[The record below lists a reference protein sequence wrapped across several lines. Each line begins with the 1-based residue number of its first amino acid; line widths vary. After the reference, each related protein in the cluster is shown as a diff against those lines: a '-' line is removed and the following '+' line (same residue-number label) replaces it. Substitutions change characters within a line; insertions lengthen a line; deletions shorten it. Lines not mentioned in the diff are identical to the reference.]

1 MCVRQETSTLI
12 VYKPLVSTRCK
23 FEIMQGITNVQRSN
37 AVGQHTSYLPDA
49 DPGRDGGNTY
59 TGASTEPTIQDYEN
73 FFGPSARDIKTD
85 LQRFKR
91 HGRWHLPDILKG
103 PNPWLTDRIDG
114 LITDATN
121 SPFTTKILPY
131 RYKDDVDGKMKWNVW
146 SFDEG
151 MASRV
156 PYEAAARTLTQ
167 SKRSFAGYMVRQGMA
182 IVMEH
187 NFMMTPKGRENFKNQ
202 LNQLIGSIQYTNDL
216 DVHMALILAP
226 SYQKTMRERYF
237 TLDKT
242 ASQIC
247 REFVDLFGMMQKNVN
262 ALDILI
268 EEGKAVL
275 RTWGGPMPDFLLCN
289 SKLTFQ
295 MTMTPEK
302 TNYITQG
309 ADGVKRLRQGPDL
322 TSYRGLSVIHSRSF
336 AMEVG
341 QHPRDVLRRRVRTA
355 EYYRILPNVKNAIR
369 EFEFYNE
376 ERDNWFTLSFADLL
390 RFARYYGE
398 VRGSSDGANSS
409 AVDRVY
415 NSLTAGLI
423 EREQTRTD
431 SRHEVMTLGARL
443 SAFARDYGE
452 KLQDGELTD
461 AERDFIQ
468 VAANAMQDAIQ
479 FPLKYDVISISASI
493 SSGLRWTLNPL
504 QFDLGIR
511 HIHPRD
517 NRIWSEWEKV
527 IKALQPRLP
536 RKFPV
541 NAFKNSLGLS
551 PRLSKTMTK
560 HLYTNLK
567 SVTLNDPFSGGKLC
581 KANTPEWF
589 TAFTFYLEL
598 YKRSGFPFAYI
609 EDVQFPGK
617 HTGYDSALYEQEFAR
632 LFSAKMRVNIPSM
645 EEVDITCQFLRS
657 VGGIGNVNSP
667 FLFTNDAAIIQKLDD
682 EYGSGWVLANRFLM
696 TYEMLGPLTREYV
709 VDGVM
714 KTGIELITENIE
726 AYAHKDS
733 VLGVYSRSASSML
746 TKIVEILTNDS
757 ISFSER
763 TLGVAGHMQNLISY
777 LLGQESLADPSV
789 IDAVYMARSGI
800 NTWHTGYTSMS
811 HPLHPLFADLL
822 SDEKKLVLSSA
833 KEALRSS
840 YGHVNMEFL
849 RSIKLLD
856 DDFSWTSN
864 GSVLAGGGGYNVGA
878 GVDINFMVS
887 FWRGIQARISQDAA
901 QIILETMNNT
911 TELRNMSESGFYLLK
926 KLPNVGYEQD
936 LIQSLPV
943 FMQGRK
949 DNGQITSAITPGGLN
964 ATSINL
970 NEAFSGDEEE
980 KAVKKHPKKDMDKL
994 QDVEVVIVRPNIEHN
1009 MLGIIMGLGGETLGN
1024 TLWGQTELSVY
1035 DDSMHGIWGLS
1046 YKYHE
1051 RAIVFNERNLIRL
1064 WDIAYDG
1071 YNGGKDDTYVDW
1083 MRADAPN
1090 GYKNFQELTMDVSKN
1105 YRGPSMMVMAFVH
1118 DRSKLDS
1125 DGQSYFDK
1133 HFKRNWP
1140 SPIVFHDNHNEHS
1153 GKTNNTLPL
1162 DYDNL
1167 QVVDVD
1173 EFRVFNNSL
1182 YAAAYNDYKSMMPA
1196 FHDMHMMR
1204 KNAGQASAE
1213 AETQTDSLAFQGSMR
1228 VKENGIVLQDIQGS
1242 GHHGPDYTGVAS
1254 VRAGKGQKVS
1264 GQAPTLHRLI

>member
-1 MCVRQETSTLI
+1 MGVRQETSTPI

-23 FEIMQGITNVQRSN
+23 FEMMQGIDQVQRSN

-49 DPGRDGGNTY
+49 DPGRQGGNTY

-309 ADGVKRLRQGPDL
+309 SDGVKRLRQGPDL
-322 TSYRGLSVIHSRSF
+322 TTYRGLSVVHSRSF

-355 EYYRILPNVKNAIR
+355 EYYRILPNPKNAIR

-390 RFARYYGE
+390 RYARYYGE
-398 VRGSSDGANSS
+398 TRGESDGANSA

-415 NSLTAGLI
+415 NSLTAGVPEQ
-423 EREQTRTD
+423 ERIQKTAGGY
-431 SRHEVMTLGARL
+431 SRHGQMTVGANL
-443 SAFARDYGE
+443 QAFARDYGGIV
-452 KLQDGELTD
+452 QSGELHASERGFIDFVTGALQAVVSTPLITD
-461 AERDFIQ
+461 LSDYS
-468 VAANAMQDAIQ
+468 ANIDSDLSWILTP
-479 FPLKYDVISISASI
+479 F
-493 SSGLRWTLNPL
+493 R
-504 QFDLGIR
+504 FDMGIR

-517 NRIWSEWEKV
+517 NRIWNAWEKC
-527 IKALQPRLP
+527 IHQYLSADPKRI
-536 RKFPV
+536 PV
-541 NAFKNSLGLS
+541 HLLKNSLGVI
-551 PRLSKTMTK
+551 PKLSKTMMK
-560 HLYTNLK
+560 HMYLNLK
-567 SVTLNDPFSGGKLC
+567 SITLNDPFSKGDLC
-581 KANTPEWF
+581 KPNTAEWF
-589 TAFTFYLEL
+589 SAYTFYLDL
-598 YKRSGFPFAYI
+598 YKRAGFPLDF
-609 EDVQFPGK
+609 V
-617 HTGYDSALYEQEFAR
+617 EFDTQDGLTVESIFQSR
-632 LFSAKMRVNIPSM
+632 FKTQIPSAK
-645 EEVDITCQFLRS
+645 EVDISCQMLRLS
-657 VGGIGNVNSP
+657 GAVGNVNHP
-667 FLFTNDAAIIQKLDD
+667 LFFSESTEILGRFEDNFGPGWN
-682 EYGSGWVLANRFLM
+682 YGNQMLLTV
-696 TYEMLGPLTREYV
+696 EILGPLVREYL
-709 VDGVM
+709 VDGLLVS
-714 KTGIELITENIE
+714 GIDLILKNIE
-726 AYAHKDS
+726 ALYHKDIPENYAKS
-733 VLGVYSRSASSML
+733 TQSMFQRVYDALNAQGNDLITKTLAASSHL
-746 TKIVEILTNDS
+746 
-757 ISFSER
+757 
-763 TLGVAGHMQNLISY
+763 QNLILY
-777 LLGQESLADPSV
+777 LLNGAQPSDPGT
-789 IDAVYMARSGI
+789 IDAVYMARAGI
-800 NTWHTGYTSMS
+800 NTWSMGLTSMT
-811 HPLHPLFADLL
+811 HFLHPIFASTAGPQYTL
-822 SDEKKLVLSSA
+822 KLQSA
-833 KEALRSS
+833 KENLRRS
-840 YGHVNMEFL
+840 YGYLNLEFL
-849 RSIKLLD
+849 NNMLNDENVYWVDRREQVRD
-856 DDFSWTSN
+856 TDVDVDF
-864 GSVLAGGGGYNVGA
+864 
-878 GVDINFMVS
+878 MKS
-887 FWRGIQARISQDAA
+887 FWRCISSRISADVTAPIRSVMPDISMSDLMKEMPA
-901 QIILETMNNT
+901 KVSRIDLDCIKTMPRYIETMRR
-911 TELRNMSESGFYLLK
+911 EK
-926 KLPNVGYEQD
+926 KVLSR
-936 LIQSLPV
+936 ISPV
-943 FMQGRK
+943 
-949 DNGQITSAITPGGLN
+949 NLN
-964 ATSINL
+964 SISIDM

-980 KAVKKHPKKDMDKL
+980 KAVKQLPKKDLDKL
-994 QDVEVVIVRPNIEHN
+994 QDVELVIVRPNIEHN

-1035 DDSMHGIWGLS
+1035 DDSMHGIWGMS

-1083 MRADAPN
+1083 MRPDAPN

-1118 DRSKLDS
+1118 DRSKLDL
-1125 DGQSYFDK
+1125 DGHSYFEK
-1133 HFKRNWP
+1133 HYKRNWP
-1140 SPIVFHDNHNEHS
+1140 SPIVFHDNYNEHS
-1153 GKTNNTLPL
+1153 AKTSSTLPL

-1173 EFRVFNNSL
+1173 EFRVFNNPL
-1182 YAAAYNDYKSMMPA
+1182 YAAAYTDYKSMMPA
-1196 FHDMHMMR
+1196 FHDMHIMR
-1204 KNAGQASAE
+1204 KSAGQASAE

>member
-1 MCVRQETSTLI
+1 M
-12 VYKPLVSTRCK
+12 
-23 FEIMQGITNVQRSN
+23 MQGITHDQRAN

-49 DPGRDGGNTY
+49 DPGREGGNTY
-59 TGASTEPTIQDYEN
+59 TGTATEPTIQDYEN

-91 HGRWHLPDILKG
+91 HGRWHLPDTLKG

-131 RYKDDVDGKMKWNVW
+131 RYKDDVDGKMKWNVY

-182 IVMEH
+182 ICMEH
-187 NFMMTPKGRENFKNQ
+187 NFMMTPVGRENFKNQ

-237 TLDKT
+237 TSDKT
-242 ASQIC
+242 ASQLC
-247 REFVDLFGMMQKNVN
+247 REFVDLFGVMQKNTN

-336 AMEVG
+336 AMEAG

-355 EYYRILPNVKNAIR
+355 EYYRILPNPRNANR

-390 RFARYYGE
+390 RYARYYSDG
-398 VRGSSDGANSS
+398 RGGSDGANSS

-423 EREQTRTD
+423 ERDGVNGREQLV
-431 SRHEVMTLGARL
+431 RHEPMTIGAQLQAFAKNYAGISQGGDLDDSEKRML
-443 SAFARDYGE
+443 TVWEVAMTAAMDKPLSTDRMIKVCSITSAF
-452 KLQDGELTD
+452 Q
-461 AERDFIQ
+461 
-468 VAANAMQDAIQ
+468 
-479 FPLKYDVISISASI
+479 
-493 SSGLRWTLNPL
+493 WTLNPF

-511 HIHPRD
+511 HAPPRN
-517 NRIWSEWEKV
+517 NRIWNAWEKIYKPLLTAV
-527 IKALQPRLP
+527 PKN
-536 RKFPV
+536 FPV
-541 NAFKNSLGLS
+541 SAVKNSLGLT
-551 PRLSKTMTK
+551 PKLSRSMMK
-560 HLYTNLK
+560 HLYMSLK
-567 SVTLNDPFSGGKLC
+567 KVTLHDPF
-581 KANTPEWF
+581 TPGRFCSPDTAEWF
-589 TAFTFYLEL
+589 SAYTFYIDM
-598 YKRSGFPFAYI
+598 YKRSGFPLAYV
-609 EDVQFPGK
+609 EDITFPAAGFV
-617 HTGYDSALYEQEFAR
+617 GGDSKQYGPSFAR
-632 LFSAKMRVNIPSM
+632 LFDAKMKETIPSARD
-645 EEVDITCQFLRS
+645 VDITCQILRPCGA
-657 VGGIGNVNSP
+657 VGNVNSP
-667 FLFTNDAAIIQKLDD
+667 LLFTEDESILGRLSDARGI
-682 EYGSGWVLANRFLM
+682 GWLLGQRFLL
-696 TYEMLGPLTREYV
+696 TSEILGPLIREYMV
-709 VDGVM
+709 GGVIM
-714 KTGIELITENIE
+714 SGIELIVKRAE
-726 AYAHKDS
+726 ASAHKDPDS
-733 VLGVYSRSASSML
+733 EVYVKNTQVMFAKIRDALCADGVHV
-746 TKIVEILTNDS
+746 TD
-757 ISFSER
+757 R
-763 TLGVAGHMQNLISY
+763 TLVVVSHLQNLIAY
-777 LLGQESLADPSV
+777 MLDGVQEADAMV
-789 IDAVYMARSGI
+789 IDAVYMARRGI
-800 NTWHTGYTSMS
+800 STWHMGCTSMS
-811 HPLHPLFADLL
+811 HFLHPF
-822 SDEKKLVLSSA
+822 SVNSMDEAYKTSWEVA
-833 KEALRSS
+833 KGTLRSS
-840 YGHVNMEFL
+840 YGHVNLDYL
-849 RSIKLLD
+849 RAFRDIDVPETGNAYVWSDMQRNELPDVELDVESIL
-856 DDFSWTSN
+856 
-864 GSVLAGGGGYNVGA
+864 
-878 GVDINFMVS
+878 S
-887 FWRGIQARISQDAA
+887 FWKSIESRISDDAA
-901 QIILETMNNT
+901 MIILM
-911 TELRNMSESGFYLLK
+911 
-926 KLPNVGYEQD
+926 D
-936 LIQSLPV
+936 
-943 FMQGRK
+943 
-949 DNGQITSAITPGGLN
+949 
-964 ATSINL
+964 ATN
-970 NEAFSGDEEE
+970 SGDEEFVVDE
-980 KAVKKHPKKDMDKL
+980 AGEYLMKKFPNFKAEQSLIGGLPTQLDAKRKAGKITSLISPTNLNSIVIDMNEAFAGNEEDAAVKKQPKKDLDKL
-994 QDVEVVIVRPNIEHN
+994 ADVELVIVRPNIEHN
-1009 MLGIIMGLGGETLGN
+1009 MLGIIMGLGGDSLGN

-1035 DDSMHGIWGLS
+1035 DDSMHGIWGMS

-1083 MRADAPN
+1083 MRPEAPN
-1090 GYKNFQELTMDVSKN
+1090 GFKNFQELTMDVSKN

-1118 DRSKLDS
+1118 DRTKLES
-1125 DGQSYFDK
+1125 DGHSFFEK
-1133 HFKRNWP
+1133 NFKRNWP
-1140 SPIVFHDNHNEHS
+1140 SPIVFHDNYNEHAA
-1153 GKTNNTLPL
+1153 KTSSTLPL

-1182 YAAAYNDYKSMMPA
+1182 YASAYSDYKAMMPA
-1196 FHDMHMMR
+1196 FHEMHIMR
-1204 KNAGQASAE
+1204 KSAGQASAE

-1228 VKENGIVLQDIQGS
+1228 VKENGIIQQDIQGS